1 MLPLMLNL
9 YVSRLK
15 EAGAPL
21 HPRIDSEVANHLG
34 YVDGALKG
42 REFFIG
48 NALTGGTNGA
58 LRIRR
63 ELRLEHRRV
72 GDDLRYVSD
81 GPATKRSDQSE
92 RDSGQCRNATVHGNL
107 PIGRVLSTV
116 YNVRRPLAVTLLPDR
131 TGRTNERAGVCR
143 WG

>member
-1 MLPLMLNL
+1 MT
-9 YVSRLK
+9 S
-15 EAGAPL
+15 
-21 HPRIDSEVANHLG
+21 PRIVVTGAK
-34 YVDGALKG
+34 DGKS
-42 REFFIG
+42 
-48 NALTGGTNGA
+48 
-58 LRIRR
+58 
-63 ELRLEHRRV
+63 V
-72 GDDLRYVSD
+72 VVSD